1 MRFKCS
7 IKILPYSINSHKY
20 IQPSIFSNPP
30 SLIGFSVSCVPH
42 LQFRFTTSEVK
53 VISCYLIN
61 DYLSLGYNFILLFSW
76 NNRRRK
82 HRRRQRR
89 WLLCALPTQTEK
101 ASIIESIKSNTNN
114 QIPPSIRSQKTAAA
128 TFLHPFTVGDPIKE
142 NHSKSSV
149 YLMSVFQVIP
159 KPIHGHSRKEF
170 LHPQILLIQILWIQL
185 CLFILDLYKHNFFEK
200 NENWES
206 RRRVGKGISFG

>member
-1 MRFKCS
+1 MIIS
-7 IKILPYSINSHKY
+7 LLDTILFYCFH
-20 IQPSIFSNPP
+20 
-30 SLIGFSVSCVPH
+30 G
-42 LQFRFTTSEVK
+42 TTDVGNTGDGK
-53 VISCYLIN
+53 DGGC
-61 DYLSLGYNFILLFSW
+61 
-76 NNRRRK
+76 
-82 HRRRQRR
+82 
-89 WLLCALPTQTEK
+89 CALCRHKQKKLRSLNLLNPTQT
-101 ASIIESIKSNTNN
+101 
-114 QIPPSIRSQKTAAA
+114 IRFHRRFAVRKPAAA

>member
-1 MRFKCS
+1 
-7 IKILPYSINSHKY
+7 
-20 IQPSIFSNPP
+20 
-30 SLIGFSVSCVPH
+30 
-42 LQFRFTTSEVK
+42 VK
-53 VISCYLIN
+53 LISCYLNN

-89 WLLCALPTQTEK
+89 WLLCALPPQTEK

-114 QIPPSIRSQKTAAA
+114 QIPPSIRSRKPATATA

-149 YLMSVFQVIP
+149 YIMSVFQVIP
-159 KPIHGHSRKEF
+159 EPIHGHSS
-170 LHPQILLIQILWIQL
+170 LHKRIPSPP
-185 CLFILDLYKHNFFEK
+185 N
-200 NENWES
+200 
-206 RRRVGKGISFG
+206 SFDSNPLNSIMFVYFGSI